1 MTKRLMM
8 LALGLFTALAS
19 TALAEDGKK
28 IGFIY
33 PTLNNP
39 FFVDQSKGAD
49 KAAAEFGG
57 TMVHLSGDNQVA
69 KQVQQMEDLIA
80 QKVDA
85 IVIQAVDTGGIVA
98 AVKEANVAGIPV
110 FTTGERI
117 TGADVKTAV
126 FFDNIESGELG
137 GKWISDNIGGG
148 NVFELIGILGTE
160 TARQKSEG
168 FKKGLLAG
176 KNGDKFKIVASQ
188 PADYDRTKALQ
199 VTENVLQANDIA
211 VIYAANDE
219 MALGAARAV
228 EEAGLTGK
236 VTIVGNDGTADA
248 IEAVKG
254 GSMAATIA
262 TPGYLQGF
270 IAVETALKHLS
281 GVSVPA
287 VIPEKSTPITKE
299 NAQEADSVL
308 HGTAPEQRYWESLYG
323 K

>member
-1 MTKRLMM
+1 MKKLLAASIMM
-8 LALGLFTALAS
+8 LMAS
-19 TALAEDGKK
+19 IGGAWGKDAHK

-49 KAAAEFGG
+49 KAAAEKNA
-57 TMVHLSGDNQVA
+57 TMIHLSGDNQVA

-80 QKVDA
+80 QGVDA
-85 IVIQAVDTGGIVA
+85 IVVQAVDTAGIVS
-98 AVKEANVAGIPV
+98 AVKEANAAGIPV

-117 TGADVKTAV
+117 QGADVVTAI

-137 GKWISDNIGGG
+137 GRWISDNLEGG
-148 NVFELIGILGTE
+148 NVLELVGILGTE

-168 FKKGLLAG
+168 FQKGLKEG
-176 KNGDKFKIVASQ
+176 KNGAKFNLVASQ
-188 PADYDRTKALQ
+188 PAEYDRTKAVQ

-236 VTIVGNDGTADA
+236 VAIIGNDGTSDA
-248 IEAVKG
+248 IDAVKKG
-254 GSMAATIA
+254 TMAATIA

-270 IAVETALKHLS
+270 IAVETALHHL
-281 GVSVPA
+281 GDGKVPA
-287 VIPEKSTPITKE
+287 VIPEQSTPITKE
-299 NAQEADSVL
+299 NVEQADAVL
-308 HGTAPEQRYWESLYG
+308 HGTEPDQRYWRALYD